1 MPAGHATVSRRRFR
15 MKGLLRVLAIG
26 LCSGLLSCCLVP
38 AFSQSYA
45 YTGKVLQEFSTVP
58 EFPTGLTWDGKHF
71 WVSDWWQARAFEI
84 DPSDGNTVASIELP
98 CPRPDDIAYADGH
111 LFVCD
116 ATQPLVYKLDLATGV
131 VVTSF
136 PGPQSS
142 PSALAWDGTNLWLAD
157 RGAKTIYKLN
167 PEDGTALDYF
177 PSPGGEVEGLA
188 WDGKYLW
195 ASDRMKN
202 ELYMLEPSDG
212 TVLMIVPSPGP
223 YPTGLAFDGKALWH
237 VDFQNDTL
245 YKLAYDDG
253 ENLYQTDAKERA
265 VRLVY
270 RIRNL
275 GPGVVTKAE
284 VFLAVPDDIAVSQK
298 LLRPPAYE
306 PQPGRFDVD
315 ESGQKVAI
323 YEFRDLGPGAVREVG
338 YTASVMIG
346 VRRFCVFPHKVGRL
360 EDIPASVRRQFTV
373 DASRYRLEQ
382 PLIRDTARQIVGDEK
397 NPYWIAR
404 KIYKWVQAHVE
415 YERVGGWDIAETLI
429 KRGTGSCS
437 EFAFLYVALCRA
449 AGLPARFEG
458 SVVVRGDDAS
468 VDDVF
473 HRWCEVYLP
482 GYGWLTVDPSGG
494 DTPLLADQGRAF
506 GTLSNRYFVTT
517 HGGGDSSY
525 LGWNYNY
532 NSRYS
537 FKGAAEVKEEVYAIW
552 EPVE

>member
-1 MPAGHATVSRRRFR
+1 MN
-15 MKGLLRVLAIG
+15 RVLRGVAIG
-26 LCSGLLSCCLVP
+26 LCSVLLASYLVP
-38 AFSQSYA
+38 VFSQSYA
-45 YTGKVLQEFSTVP
+45 FTGKVLQEFST
-58 EFPTGLTWDGKHF
+58 ESKYPTGLTWDGKHF
-71 WVSDWWQARAFEI
+71 WVCDWWQGRAFEV
-84 DPSDGNTVASIELP
+84 DPADGNTVTALSLP
-98 CPRPDDIAYADGH
+98 CPRPADIAYAEGS

-116 ATQPLVYKLDLATGV
+116 AVQPLVYKLDLATGV

-142 PSALAWDGTNLWLAD
+142 PSALAWDGKNLWLAD

-177 PSPGGEVEGLA
+177 PSPAGEVEGLA
-188 WDGKYLW
+188 WDGRYLW
-195 ASDRMKN
+195 ASDRTKN
-202 ELYMLEPSDG
+202 ELYMLDPSDG

-223 YPTGLAFDGKALWH
+223 YPTGLAFDGKALWN
-237 VDFQNDTL
+237 VDFEKDTL
-245 YKLAYDDG
+245 YRLAYDDG
-253 ENLYQTDAKERA
+253 ENLYQTDAKKRN
-265 VRLVY
+265 VRFVY
-270 RIRNL
+270 RIQNL

-284 VFLAVPDDIAVSQK
+284 VFLAVPGDIGVSQK
-298 LLRPPAYE
+298 LLAPLAYE
-306 PQPGRFDVD
+306 PQPDRFDVD
-315 ESGQKVAI
+315 ESGQNVAV
-323 YEFRDLGPGAVREVG
+323 YEYRDLEPGAVKEVG
-338 YTASVMIG
+338 YTADATIG
-346 VRRFCVFPHKVGRL
+346 VRRFCIFPQRVGKL
-360 EDIPASVRRQFTV
+360 EDIPASVRKQFTV

-382 PLIRDTARQIVGDEK
+382 PLIRETSAKIVAGEK

-404 KIYKWVQAHVE
+404 KIYKWVQEHVD

-437 EFAFLYVALCRA
+437 EFSFLYVALCRA
-449 AGLPARFEG
+449 AGLPARYEG

-482 GYGWLTVDPSGG
+482 GYGWVVVDPSGG
-494 DTPLLADQGRAF
+494 DSPVLAEQGRAF
-506 GTLSNRYFVTT
+506 GTLNNRYFVTT
-517 HGGGDSSY
+517 HGGGDSEY